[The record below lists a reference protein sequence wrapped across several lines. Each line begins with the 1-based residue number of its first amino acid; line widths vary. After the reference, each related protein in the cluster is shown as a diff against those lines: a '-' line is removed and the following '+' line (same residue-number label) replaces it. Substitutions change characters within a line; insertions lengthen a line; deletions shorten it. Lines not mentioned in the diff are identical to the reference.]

1 MTRLSGFDTVIFC
14 GYFVVLVGLGFLVGR
29 TKKRS
34 SEDYFLAGRSLPWY
48 VVGSSFIGSN
58 ISTEHFIGMIAAA
71 YTYGICVAQWEWGNI
86 FAFSVLIWFFIPF
99 LLSSRVFTAP
109 EFLERRYN
117 AACRLFFAVL
127 TVLANITAFLAAV
140 LYAAAVGLKAVFA
153 WPDTVFIA
161 GIEVSTL
168 ALGVVGMGI
177 VAGSYAIYGGLRS
190 VAWTDV
196 FQVIVMVLGGIMVT
210 LLGLSYL
217 GDGAGLLAG
226 WDVMIARNLG
236 EGAPWKAAI
245 DSAAQEIVG
254 RDHYN
259 RLQVFQ
265 PISHT
270 MVPWPGILLGWLSVS
285 IWYNCINQFMIQRVF
300 AAKDEWHARMGIL
313 FAGFMKIFMPLI
325 VVVPGL
331 IYFAMEPGLT
341 DSQQVDQTYAVLVTK
356 LLHTG
361 LRGLLLAALFG
372 AIQSTIDS
380 VLNST
385 STIITLDIHKKFINP
400 EASEE
405 SLVKMGK
412 WISAAVLILAMAIAP
427 FIGLL
432 GHGVFYYIQNLY
444 AYFAPPFAAVFLIGI
459 LWKRA
464 TPIAATITIPA
475 GIAFGFFL
483 EFVVFRYWIESGT
496 AFTLRSVYNW
506 LFCVAVLVLV
516 SLVTPPPPPEK
527 TTDKVTINWR
537 TLAAFKDLGSP
548 WYRNVGFWWVVFA
561 LGIVACYAAF
571 SGLFLTP
578 RA

>member
-1 MTRLSGFDTVIFC
+1 MSGLSNLDLFVIV
-14 GYFVVLVGLGFLVGR
+14 GYFVVLVVLGFADGK
-29 TKKRS
+29 TEKRS

-48 VVGSSFIGSN
+48 VVGASFIGSN

-86 FAFSVLIWFFIPF
+86 FAFSVLVWFFIPF

-117 AACRLFFAVL
+117 SACRLLFAVL
-127 TVLANITAFLAAV
+127 TVVANITAFLAAV
-140 LYAAAVGLKAVFA
+140 LYASAIGLKAVFA
-153 WPDTVFIA
+153 WPDTVAIA
-161 GIEVSTL
+161 GMDVSTL
-168 ALGVVGMGI
+168 ALAVVGMGV

-196 FQVIVMVLGGIMVT
+196 FQVVVMVIGGILVT
-210 LLGLSYL
+210 VLGLRHL
-217 GDGAGLLAG
+217 GNGEGLLAG
-226 WDVMIARNLG
+226 WDTMIARNLG
-236 EGAPWKAAI
+236 DGAAWKAAI
-245 DSAAQEIVG
+245 DGAAQEIVG
-254 RDHYN
+254 QDHYN

-265 PISHT
+265 PLSHKL
-270 MVPWPGILLGWLSVS
+270 VPWQGVVLSWLSVS

-300 AAKDEWHARMGIL
+300 AAKNDWHARMGIL

-325 VVVPGL
+325 VVIPGL

-341 DSQQVDQTYAVLVTK
+341 DAQQVDQTYAVLVAR

-361 LRGLLLAALFG
+361 MRGLLLAALFG

-385 STIITLDIHKKFINP
+385 STIITLDIHHKFINP
-400 EASEE
+400 AASEE
-405 SLVKMGK
+405 TLVRMGK
-412 WISAAVLILAMAIAP
+412 WTSAAVLVLAMAIAP
-427 FIGLL
+427 FIGWL
-432 GHGVFYYIQNLY
+432 GQGVFYYIQNLY

-464 TPIAATITIPA
+464 TPVAATITIPA

-483 EFVVFRYWIESGT
+483 EFVVFRYWLESGT

-506 LFCVAVLVLV
+506 GFCVVLLV
-516 SLVTPPPPPEK
+516 FLSLVTPPPPPEK
-527 TTDKVTINWR
+527 ITDEVTINWR
-537 TLAAFKDLGSP
+537 TLTAFKDLGSP
-548 WYRNVGFWWVVFA
+548 WYRNVGLWYA
-561 LGIVACYAAF
+561 LFVAGILGCYAAF
-571 SGLFLTP
+571 SGLFMAP
-578 RA
+578 RG